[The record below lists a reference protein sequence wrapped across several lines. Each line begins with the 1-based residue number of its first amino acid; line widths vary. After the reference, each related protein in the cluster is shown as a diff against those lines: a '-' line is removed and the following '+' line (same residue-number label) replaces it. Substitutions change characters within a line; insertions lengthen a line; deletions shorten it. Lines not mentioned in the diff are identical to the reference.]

1 MGVRH
6 TPLPEVFGRYRILR
20 RLGRGGMGTVY
31 LAQDTQLDRPV
42 ALKVPHFAA
51 TDGPKVLERFYRE
64 ARAAATLSHPN
75 ICPAYDVGEVN
86 GTHYLTMAYVEGK
99 PLSEY
104 LQPGKSVAQRQAA
117 ALVRKLALALHEAHA
132 RGVIHRD
139 LKPANV
145 MINQRREPIIMDFGL
160 ARRLNKEG
168 VRLTKAGSIVGT
180 PAYMAPEQ
188 VSGDGSQ
195 VGPGCDIYSLGVI
208 LYELLTGRLPFDGPL
223 TAVLVQVLTQAPVP
237 PSKHRPDLDAG
248 LEAICLKAMAKKI
261 EERHASMSEFAQA
274 LADYLRSPD
283 GGGPGS
289 KPALKPAAANVS
301 ADLGPVEP
309 PAAPAVVRR
318 RLGPGAWITA
328 AGAAALVAVLGIALL
343 MRTEYGTVRIELSDP
358 QAKVEVQ
365 VDGTVIDVAGL
376 DRPVRFQVGER
387 HLHVS
392 GEGYETKSERFTV
405 RRGEN
410 PALKVALIRKEAPAV
425 GKSDQGSDFY
435 ARGVSG
441 EWEPMRDSAGQI
453 LEGLG
458 ACLSSDGRELFLP
471 KRSGQ
476 PSGWSDIFLARR
488 RSVRNAFDPPVR
500 QRQINPNLN
509 NFGPLFGSDD
519 LEIFFVAS
527 ATPQDRSSL
536 KVFRATRPARMA
548 DFGTAEPVGTF
559 AFDWVRGI
567 SPDGRIS
574 FLKKP
579 NDPVVYRAVR
589 TDDGKSRTGEAT
601 NLPPL
606 RVGVSSPAT
615 PVASANDG
623 ALVFAQD
630 VGGKIWLAGARPLGN
645 GAQYSQ
651 PTRLFAVGAT
661 GKAPLSLAL
670 SADCRVVIGSMNG
683 ELIAL
688 RLPESVAH
696 RMANILGRNATS
708 AAD

>member
-1 MGVRH
+1 
-6 TPLPEVFGRYRILR
+6 
-20 RLGRGGMGTVY
+20 
-31 LAQDTQLDRPV
+31 
-42 ALKVPHFAA
+42 
-51 TDGPKVLERFYRE
+51 
-64 ARAAATLSHPN
+64 
-75 ICPAYDVGEVN
+75 
-86 GTHYLTMAYVEGK
+86 
-99 PLSEY
+99 
-104 LQPGKSVAQRQAA
+104 
-117 ALVRKLALALHEAHA
+117 
-132 RGVIHRD
+132 
-139 LKPANV
+139 
-145 MINQRREPIIMDFGL
+145 MDFGL
-160 ARRLNKEG
+160 ARRVNKEG
-168 VRLTKAGSIVGT
+168 IRLTKTGAILGT

-188 VSGDGSQ
+188 VSGDSSRA
-195 VGPGCDIYSLGVI
+195 GPGCDIFSLGVI
-208 LYELLTGRLPFDGPL
+208 LYELLTGQLPFDGPL
-223 TAVLVQVLTQAPVP
+223 TAVLVQILTQAPVP
-237 PSKHRPDLDAG
+237 PSKHRPDLDPG

-274 LADYLRSPD
+274 LAGYLRTPAGS
-283 GGGPGS
+283 GPGT
-289 KPALKPAAANVS
+289 KPALKTTAANVS
-301 ADLGPVEP
+301 ADFGPVEP

-318 RLGPGAWITA
+318 RLGPRAWIMA
-328 AGAAALVAVLGIALL
+328 AGAAALAAVLGIALL
-343 MRTEYGTVRIELSDP
+343 NRTEYGTVRIELSDS
-358 QAKVEVQ
+358 QAKVEVK

-376 DRPVRFQVGER
+376 DKPVRFQVGER
-387 HLHVS
+387 HLQVS
-392 GEGYETKSERFTV
+392 GEGYETKSELFTV

-410 PALKVALIRKEAPAV
+410 PVLKVTLIRKEAPAI
-425 GKSDQGSDFY
+425 GKSDQGPDFY

-441 EWEPMRDSAGQI
+441 EWQPMRDSAGQI
-453 LEGLG
+453 LQGLG

-471 KRSGQ
+471 KQSGQ

-488 RSVRNAFDPPVR
+488 HSITNAFDPPVR
-500 QRQINPNLN
+500 QRQINPNMN
-509 NFGPLFGSDD
+509 NFGPVFGRDD

-548 DFGTAEPVGTF
+548 DFGTAEPVEMF

-589 TDDGKSRTGEAT
+589 TDDGMSRTSEAT

-630 VGGKIWLAGARPLGN
+630 VEGKIWLAGAHPLGN

-661 GKAPLSLAL
+661 RKAPLSLTL
-670 SADCRVVIGSMNG
+670 SADCRVVVGSMNG

-688 RLPESVAH
+688 RLPESVAN
-696 RMANILGRNATS
+696 RVASILGRRATS
-708 AAD
+708 GAD